1 MVDCLH
7 CNILWLKI
15 FSTGFLVSFTNPL
28 AAGTCLPVSLPSR
41 WCHLWLIGLTQTML
55 NLWLVVNMT
64 GVHRAEPKE
73 LKLWHSIPPTMAHL
87 NPFFNTSLCTKEPS
101 SKAWFWRWW
110 SAAWPLASNC
120 DIYSHWQ
127 YLTIPHS
134 TGLLQRTTARCNLCH
149 RFFALMIGLYVTTLL
164 VEIDVVSGD
173 FGAGDTL
180 TLDGAPPSSC
190 PPKHLTGWQ
199 SHLPLSLL
207 KNMIYL

>member
-1 MVDCLH
+1 
-7 CNILWLKI
+7 
-15 FSTGFLVSFTNPL
+15 
-28 AAGTCLPVSLPSR
+28 
-41 WCHLWLIGLTQTML
+41 
-55 NLWLVVNMT
+55 MT

-149 RFFALMIGLYVTTLL
+149 RFFAPMIGLYVTTLL

-190 PPKHLTGWQ
+190 PPNI
-199 SHLPLSLL
+199 SLAVNL
-207 KNMIYL
+207 IFHFLYWKIWYTCKAGRRMRLVLCWYHFTFRNCRRQDRV